1 MPDFVPAQL
10 LPGLQ
15 SYRGG
20 LLQGQADPT
29 QGLCQDT
36 RGPAGGAGRSIIRGQ
51 LLGCPGI
58 LRARRL
64 PSCGSITM
72 KYAVGLLNA
81 LQLLCGEYAYI
92 TLALGPERLPYG
104 PTAEWLSSLMQ
115 STAVPI
121 LFFVLLLFPTGR
133 LLSSRWRIVAW
144 AGVCAASVGITSS
157 ALVSGPV
164 EPASPFHNPFGVD
177 AAIFGQLSTA
187 TLWLFFAATL
197 GALVSL
203 VVRFVRSRGEERQQI
218 TWFVAT
224 VVFGTSLLVSV
235 TAL

>member
-72 KYAVGLLNA
+72 KYAVRTD
-81 LQLLCGEYAYI
+81 YR
-92 TLALGPERLPYG
+92 PEARRP
-104 PTAEWLSSLMQ
+104 
-115 STAVPI
+115 
-121 LFFVLLLFPTGR
+121 LLFQ
-133 LLSSRWRIVAW
+133 LAW
-144 AGVCAASVGITSS
+144 AHGKA
-157 ALVSGPV
+157 
-164 EPASPFHNPFGVD
+164 
-177 AAIFGQLSTA
+177 
-187 TLWLFFAATL
+187 
-197 GALVSL
+197 
-203 VVRFVRSRGEERQQI
+203 
-218 TWFVAT
+218 VAT
-224 VVFGTSLLVSV
+224 RPRRRFPALTRRHLSACPADGRIPRYEGVVF
-235 TAL
+235 